1 MPINAFNKIDNIKNI
16 FNKFKLI
23 QGNIEDIEKGDFSFY
38 SIEKDYEEKLISKDR
53 FTTYCVSSWKY
64 YAVLTV
70 SCVGKNKISMNTN
83 SFCSIL

>member
-1 MPINAFNKIDNIKNI
+1 MPIDTFNKIDNIKNI

-53 FTTYCVSSWKY
+53 FTTYCVSS
-64 YAVLTV
+64 
-70 SCVGKNKISMNTN
+70 
-83 SFCSIL
+83 

>member
-53 FTTYCVSSWKY
+53 FTTYCVSS
-64 YAVLTV
+64 
-70 SCVGKNKISMNTN
+70 
-83 SFCSIL
+83 